1 MYNFVVIAG
10 GGRFGV
16 KAYNELS
23 SLSKKIIII
32 DKDPN
37 CMANKMKLELII
49 EDAVKYISEL
59 LEKNIIPD
67 LIVPA
72 IPGNL
77 IAKIFLY
84 HFNKQGLIVEND
96 IENFNILLSKISED
110 IVIKADEKN
119 TTVILSYAKGFLCPD
134 NCIPKDICPITKK
147 KIIPLYVYVNEALD
161 EDNLAKKIFIS
172 KIISNSIGAINGREI
187 YEELNKIKNSL
198 CIGTLCECH
207 GIISFFKIR
216 GKNNL

>member
-10 GGRFGV
+10 GGKFGV

-23 SLSKKIIII
+23 LLSKKIIII
-32 DKDPN
+32 DKNPN
-37 CMANKMKLELII
+37 CIASKMKLELII
-49 EDAVKYISEL
+49 EDAPKYITEL

-84 HFNKQGLIVEND
+84 YINKQGLIVEKNLEDFNEFLLKIPKD
-96 IENFNILLSKISED
+96 I
-110 IVIKADEKN
+110 IVKADEKN
-119 TTVILSYAKGFLCPD
+119 TTVVLSHAKDFLCPD
-134 NCIPKDICPITKK
+134 NCIPKNICPITKK
-147 KIIPLYVYVNEALD
+147 KIIPLYVYVNEALHK
-161 EDNLAKKIFIS
+161 DNLAKKIFIS
-172 KIISNSIGAINGREI
+172 KMISSSIGAISGKEV
-187 YEELNKIKNSL
+187 YEEIKELKNNL

-207 GIISFFKIR
+207 GIISFLKIR